1 MVFPT
6 DQDTAAKFFRTISSH
21 GKRPDPAS
29 KASLHTTRVRSA
41 VMTPL
46 RKQREEKA
54 AQSYFQHL
62 ARFVL
67 DFFSQIR
74 KHGTWLKRIM
84 YMYLL
89 RVLHTTCVC
98 VTLFIVDSEIHYT
111 LHTCVGT
118 HTHPRSHAR
127 THTCTHAHT
136 HTHLPS
142 FLRFCCRLT
151 VMLPPSTGGEQS

>member
-67 DFFSQIR
+67 EFFFSD
-74 KHGTWLKRIM
+74 KKTW
-84 YMYLL
+84 YMVKKNYVYVFAKSLTYYL
-89 RVLHTTCVC
+89 CVC
-98 VTLFIVDSEIHYT
+98 NTFHCGL
-111 LHTCVGT
+111 
-118 HTHPRSHAR
+118 
-127 THTCTHAHT
+127 
-136 HTHLPS
+136 
-142 FLRFCCRLT
+142 
-151 VMLPPSTGGEQS
+151 